1 MKLEELIT
9 MDDPFLAVI
18 PYFEALVVIVN
29 AVSFHNLTMM
39 RKNIIKK
46 EICPYL
52 KFRNSKKT

>member
-9 MDDPFLAVI
+9 RDDPFLAVS

-29 AVSFHNLTMM
+29 AVSFQNLILM

-46 EICPYL
+46 RFVHI
-52 KFRNSKKT
+52 